1 MLEVKRTMNDSYD
14 NTITICNTFGLEI
27 DCIESCTSIVRNKQ
41 VVIDLKL
48 TDKRPPCPDCGNES
62 VKIKGYVAKKINHSI
77 LNDKGCVLIYH
88 ARRYICPIC
97 HTAYYEI
104 NPFVFKRMRI
114 SSSVILCVMK
124 DLTKPSETFVS
135 IAERYHISSTTVASI
150 FDATV
155 NIPRAKLPRIMSTDE
170 NYAFYSQDTH
180 SKYVC
185 VLIDQQTGRPI
196 DILPSRRYDYLDEY
210 DSKIPKYEKD
220 QVEFIATDM
229 YEPYRRIIR
238 KHFKHSL
245 HVVDRYH
252 VAQELNRKVDSIRL
266 RIMKPYGCINYKDRT
281 QEQKD
286 AYYLLK
292 HQNRFL
298 FKHFSNAM
306 CKDKKR
312 LFDVTR
318 KRYYNAH
325 FRAYLNPYDI
335 AQKLVSIHPD
345 INKAWELKDEVTDFY
360 VSNTIKTAPEA
371 IEKVIKHL
379 RESNIEEL
387 VAFSKTL
394 SNWKVEIINSF
405 CISKAEYNVSKD
417 TGEITVE

>member
-1 MLEVKRTMNDSYD
+1 MNIIQRFQ
-14 NTITICNTFGLEI
+14 NT
-27 DCIESCTSIVRNKQ
+27 K
-41 VVIDLKL
+41 
-48 TDKRPPCPDCGNES
+48 
-62 VKIKGYVAKKINHSI
+62 
-77 LNDKGCVLIYH
+77 
-88 ARRYICPIC
+88 
-97 HTAYYEI
+97 
-104 NPFVFKRMRI
+104 
-114 SSSVILCVMK
+114 
-124 DLTKPSETFVS
+124 
-135 IAERYHISSTTVASI
+135 
-150 FDATV
+150 
-155 NIPRAKLPRIMSTDE
+155 
-170 NYAFYSQDTH
+170 
-180 SKYVC
+180 
-185 VLIDQQTGRPI
+185 
-196 DILPSRRYDYLDEY
+196 
-210 DSKIPKYEKD
+210 KD

-298 FKHFSNAM
+298 FKHFNNAM

-360 VSNTIKTAPEA
+360 VSNTIKKAPEA

-379 RESNIEEL
+379 REINIEEL

-405 CISKAEYNVSKD
+405 CTSKAEYNVSKD
-417 TGEITVE
+417 TGEITVEQKRINNALMENRNAIIKLVTKAANGYHNWERFRNRCMLVLEKGIDFEIDKDDGSVKMVEKMDPDN